1 MRGCWLVAET
11 LGAADDGGVP
21 PDSQPLVSEITPAD
35 RDWVATTLVQ
45 EWTSTSVA
53 RGGELVEAA
62 GLSGSLAT
70 LGGRRV
76 GLVLVNVSEGEFEV
90 VAISTTRPRSGV
102 GRALMERC
110 FAEARATACRRVW
123 VVTTNNNVAAIA
135 FYQHVGLDLL
145 ALHRNAVRASRKLKP
160 TIPVRDAEGVR
171 IDHEIE
177 FELLL
182 QT

>member
-62 GLSGSLAT
+62 GLS
-70 LGGRRV
+70 
-76 GLVLVNVSEGEFEV
+76 EV

-171 IDHEIE
+171 IDHELE